1 MLLLLLAASLLSGC
15 ESDAARD
22 RRLKA
27 EAKSNVAQEEG
38 DHAATEAQQGAVRAM
53 ELNKQYE
60 LDVVEHRRTGD
71 VYSHSCRK
79 AVGFDPSM
87 AVSVDTT
94 GCTPE
99 QLRLEQEAE
108 RQQTFDDALKN
119 SKKND

>member
-1 MLLLLLAASLLSGC
+1 LLLATSLLTGC
-15 ESDAARD
+15 ESDASRD

-27 EAKSNVAQEEG
+27 EARRNVAEEEQNRA
-38 DHAATEAQQGAVRAM
+38 DAEAHQGALRNL

-60 LDVVEHRRTGD
+60 LDVIEHKRTGD

-79 AVGFDPSM
+79 AVAMDPSFP
-87 AVSVDTT
+87 VSVDTS

-108 RQQTFDDALKN
+108 RRQMFDDAMKN
-119 SKKND
+119 SKNN